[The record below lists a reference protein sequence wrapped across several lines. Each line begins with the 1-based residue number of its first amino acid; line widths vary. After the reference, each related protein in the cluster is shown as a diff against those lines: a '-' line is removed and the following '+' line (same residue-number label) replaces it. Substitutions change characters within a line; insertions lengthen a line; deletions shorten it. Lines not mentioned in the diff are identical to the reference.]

1 MQIVFTFDR
10 LNLMHLVLGL
20 FAFWMGLRDLLGKDP
35 LIHTFFNQYDRDPEY
50 RAMWQKKNGVLF
62 MCNAVI
68 FFALL
73 LLDPATLL
81 HRVLSIIWI
90 VADLI
95 YLVAYEAWEHSAD

>member
-50 RAMWQKKNGVLF
+50 RAMWQKKNGVLL

-68 FFALL
+68 FLRSSPVGSGNSASPCPQHH
-73 LLDPATLL
+73 LDCG
-81 HRVLSIIWI
+81 RSDLSCR
-90 VADLI
+90 LRK
-95 YLVAYEAWEHSAD
+95 LEP

>member
-50 RAMWQKKNGVLF
+50 RAMWQKKNGVLL

-73 LLDPATLL
+73 LLIRQLCFT
-81 HRVLSIIWI
+81 VS
-90 VADLI
+90 
-95 YLVAYEAWEHSAD
+95 SASSGLWQI

>member
-1 MQIVFTFDR
+1 
-10 LNLMHLVLGL
+10 
-20 FAFWMGLRDLLGKDP
+20 
-35 LIHTFFNQYDRDPEY
+35 
-50 RAMWQKKNGVLF
+50 MWQKKNGVLF

-95 YLVAYEAWEHSAD
+95 YLVVYESWNHSAD

>member
-62 MCNAVI
+62 TFNAVVS
-68 FFALL
+68 
-73 LLDPATLL
+73 LLDTFLPQAPWGGSWLL
-81 HRVLSIIWI
+81 
-90 VADLI
+90 VAVVVDIL
-95 YLVAYEAWEHSAD
+95 YLVAYEAWEHSDD

>member
-35 LIHTFFNQYDRDPEY
+35 LIRDPEY
-50 RAMWQKKNGVLF
+50 RAMWQKKNGVLL

-95 YLVAYEAWEHSAD
+95 YLVVYESWNHSAD